1 MINKFIRNKFQY
13 FIVLIM
19 FFMISNILGKTDGGL
34 ILTGI
39 DTLRGGFDFVLQRP
53 CTSSSD
59 VGCNAHF
66 AFLWDGGYNGHLAR
80 LTGQGRMLDLGKLN
94 LDSIKSAPADSVM
107 KDDLGLG
114 QPYMFFKI
122 APDSLSKCIGN
133 VYLLKTG
140 NDPRPAWNRSV
151 YAKIKIIKFIVLDSA
166 QHQIKMVFL
175 WAFNRSGYPDLTTA
189 GLDTFHLNT
198 PVVAQSPV
206 FTANRISRSAGGQQ
220 VFKVVG
226 DRFVV
231 PAELSGPGIQLV
243 IYDLKGKK
251 VGKVAVGS
259 NRIIDLRVC
268 GSTRGVVVVKIQD
281 RY

>member
-175 WAFNRSGYPDLTTA
+175 WAANITGYKDLTTS
-189 GLDTFHLNT
+189 GLDTFHLVST
-198 PVVAQSPV
+198 PTCPFYSRVGG
-206 FTANRISRSAGGQQ
+206 NRISQSTGGQQ

-231 PAELSGPGIQLV
+231 PAELSGSGIQLV

-251 VGKVAVGS
+251 VGMVATNN
-259 NRIIDLRVC
+259 NRVINLRQFAK
-268 GSTRGVVVVKIQD
+268 GNGAFVVKAK
-281 RY
+281 R